1 MRGSSTALALC
12 LALFA
17 LTTVGPALAD
27 GEQAEKAPDVSFELA
42 GNAVI
47 VRTGEVEQTVR
58 VGCTPASFAAV
69 ANTAYVLCAPNV
81 VVVIDALPKPHVLQR
96 RALATHVISLS
107 VKDGA
112 VIARTESGLKP
123 LDEIAPSSA
132 PALVV
137 VPEWSRA
144 FDTVRPRKRTPPK
157 PAVSGLEVNVLGTA
171 GAGVDTNPGGFGYI
185 DASLIG
191 RFPFGLSL
199 ALFGNFGAATGT
211 FDPGSR
217 TTGPFG
223 GDVQLASFEAHVG
236 LDMRWFAIS
245 MGFGAGLD
253 ERGYQ
258 TVPLFSI
265 RGRGGEI
272 DGFTF
277 TWHTSFVTAAGVSS
291 ALGALGGMIEFPITK
306 TWWLGAD
313 AELGNM
319 RYGRFMADIRH
330 RLAGDG
336 YHGTFDVRASVGLA
350 YVQSSAQQ
358 VDDPSLPCTDFNSSA
373 GQFECV
379 GTNTDYLGPAV
390 SLGFVWRP

>member
-1 MRGSSTALALC
+1 MRGSSTAIALC

-17 LTTVGPALAD
+17 APALAD
-27 GEQAEKAPDVSFELA
+27 DEQAEKTPDVSFELA
-42 GNAVI
+42 GSAVI

-58 VGCTPASFAAV
+58 VGCTPASFAALG
-69 ANTAYVLCAPNV
+69 NTAYVLCAPNV

-96 RALATHVISLS
+96 RALAKHVISLS

-112 VIARTESGLKP
+112 VIARTETGLKP
-123 LDEIAPSSA
+123 LDEIPPSSA

-137 VPEWSRA
+137 VPEWSRS
-144 FDTVRPRKRTPPK
+144 FEITRSRKKVAPPK
-157 PAVSGLEVNVLGTA
+157 PPVSGLEVNVLGTA
-171 GAGVDTNPGGFGYI
+171 GAGVDTTPGPFGFI
-185 DASLIG
+185 DASLVG
-191 RFPFGLSL
+191 RFPFGLAL
-199 ALFGNFGAATGT
+199 ALYGNFGAGTGS

-217 TTGPFG
+217 ATGPFG

-245 MGFGAGLD
+245 AGFGAGLD
-253 ERGYQ
+253 ERGYD
-258 TVPLFSI
+258 VAPLFSI

-277 TWHTSFVTAAGVSS
+277 TWHTSFVTQGGAPS
-291 ALGALGGMIEFPITK
+291 ALGVLGGMIEFPITR

-313 AELGNM
+313 AELGNL
-319 RYGRFMADIRH
+319 RYGRFMVDIRH

-350 YVQSSAQQ
+350 YLQTSASQADSSNQ
-358 VDDPSLPCTDFNSSA
+358 PCEDFSNSA

-379 GTNTDYLGPAV
+379 GSNTDYLGPAV

>member
-1 MRGSSTALALC
+1 MRGSSTAIALC

-17 LTTVGPALAD
+17 APALAD
-27 GEQAEKAPDVSFELA
+27 GDDAEKKPDISFELA
-42 GNAVI
+42 GAAVI
-47 VRTGEVEQTVR
+47 VKTGDVEQTVR

-69 ANTAYVLCAPNV
+69 ASTAYVLCAPNV

-96 RALATHVISLS
+96 RALASHVISLT
-107 VKDGA
+107 VKDGT
-112 VIARTESGLKP
+112 VIARTESGQKP
-123 LDEIAPSSA
+123 LDDIPPSST

-137 VPEWSRA
+137 VPEWSRSFPDIA
-144 FDTVRPRKRTPPK
+144 RPRRKEAPPK
-157 PAVSGLEVNVLGTA
+157 PPVSGLEVNVLGTA
-171 GAGVDTNPGGFGYI
+171 GAGVDTNPGAFGYV

-199 ALFGNFGAATGT
+199 AVFGNFGAGTGT

-217 TTGPFG
+217 ATGPFG

-245 MGFGAGLD
+245 MGFGAGLR
-253 ERGYQ
+253 EAGYD
-258 TVPLFSI
+258 TEPIFAI

-277 TWHTSFVTAAGVSS
+277 TWHSSFLIHGPNAFGV
-291 ALGALGGMIEFPITK
+291 LGGMLEFPVTK

-313 AELGNM
+313 AELGNL
-319 RYGRFMADIRH
+319 RYGRFMVDLRH
-330 RLAGDG
+330 RLSGTG
-336 YHGTFDVRASVGLA
+336 THGGTFDLRMSAGLA
-350 YVQSSAQQ
+350 YVQTSA
-358 VDDPSLPCTDFNSSA
+358 VRADTPSERCTDFSTGGQIECLGSNS
-373 GQFECV
+373 
-379 GTNTDYLGPAV
+379 DYLGPAV

>member
-1 MRGSSTALALC
+1 MRGSSTAIALC

-17 LTTVGPALAD
+17 APALAD
-27 GEQAEKAPDVSFELA
+27 GEQADKPNPDASGATFELA

-47 VRTGEVEQTVR
+47 VHAGEVEQTVR

-81 VVVIDALPKPHVLQR
+81 VVVIDALPKPHVLER
-96 RALATHVISLS
+96 RALAAHVISLS

-112 VIARTESGLKP
+112 VIARTETGLKP
-123 LDEIAPSSA
+123 LDEIPPSSS

-137 VPEWSRA
+137 VPEWSRTFEPIRSA
-144 FDTVRPRKRTPPK
+144 RKKTPPK
-157 PAVSGLEVNVLGTA
+157 PPVSGVEVNVLGTA
-171 GAGVDTNPGGFGYI
+171 GAGVDTIPGGFGFV
-185 DASLIG
+185 DASVIG
-191 RFPFGLSL
+191 RFPFGL
-199 ALFGNFGAATGT
+199 ALGLYGNFGAGTGS

-245 MGFGAGLD
+245 MGFGAGMR
-253 ERGYQ
+253 EAGYD
-258 TVPLFSI
+258 VEPIFSI

-277 TWHTSFVTAAGVSS
+277 TWHSSFMIQGPNAFGV
-291 ALGALGGMIEFPITK
+291 LGGMIEFPLNK

-313 AELGNM
+313 AELGNL
-319 RYGRFMADIRH
+319 RYGRFMVDLRH
-330 RLAGDG
+330 RLAGVEG
-336 YHGTFDVRASVGLA
+336 HGTFDVRLGLGLA
-350 YVQSSAQQ
+350 YLQTSAVQA
-358 VDDPSLPCTDFNSSA
+358 DAPSQRCEDFSGTAS
-373 GQFECV
+373 QFECV